1 MRRTNIQTGM
11 EEERKY
17 KDIELRSEEVQE
29 VMGQIPPAIQRYG
42 IGVLLGIIV
51 LLLVGSALFSYPEK
65 VTTTFTLTSQNPP
78 AYATAPVG
86 GQIEQLYV
94 KNGQEVRDGD
104 YLAVLSNTART
115 EDILHLCERMEDWK
129 RKGSRT
135 EQAGSLFPSY
145 MPRLGDVQS
154 AYSSCLLAWGN
165 YLQNMQGSRT
175 YETEL
180 LNAVALLNT
189 ALSEWKSRYLLAAPI
204 DGTVAFMQLWKVHT
218 NVEQGTTVFVI
229 IPPGTSSP
237 VGKALLPMQGAGK
250 VGVGQRAVIRLEG
263 FPEQEF
269 GFLEGE
275 VVSISPVP
283 DEEGNFVVEIGLPGG
298 LTTHYR
304 KELPVRKVMTGT
316 ADIITRECSLLQRI
330 FLSVGVFE

>member
-1 MRRTNIQTGM
+1 MI
-11 EEERKY
+11 RK
-17 KDIELRSEEVQE
+17 
-29 VMGQIPPAIQRYG
+29 
-42 IGVLLGIIV
+42 
-51 LLLVGSALFSYPEK
+51 
-65 VTTTFTLTSQNPP
+65 
-78 AYATAPVG
+78 
-86 GQIEQLYV
+86 
-94 KNGQEVRDGD
+94 
-104 YLAVLSNTART
+104 
-115 EDILHLCERMEDWK
+115 WK
-129 RKGSRT
+129 
-135 EQAGSLFPSY
+135 L
-145 MPRLGDVQS
+145 
-154 AYSSCLLAWGN
+154 
-165 YLQNMQGSRT
+165 
-175 YETEL
+175 
-180 LNAVALLNT
+180 
-189 ALSEWKSRYLLAAPI
+189 RYLLLSVNSSVRILKSCFTFATQAMGVKNIGIACSLHGLTGMLRKIISPS
-204 DGTVAFMQLWKVHT
+204 AKLMQLWKVHT

-250 VGVGQRAVIRLEG
+250 VRVGQRAVIRLEG

-330 FLSVGVFE
+330 FLSL